1 MSPLLEVRNLKTY
14 FSVRVG
20 FWQRVVDHVRAVDD
34 VSFDLYPQETLGL
47 VGESGCGKSTLARTL
62 MQLIPATAGEVRFKG
77 QNLPRLPP
85 RQLIKARLEM
95 QMVFQNPLAS
105 LNPRM
110 TVEAIITDALIN
122 HRLLSKAEARQKAAR
137 LLDACGLGRTS
148 LGRFPHAFSG
158 GQCQRIAIARALALD
173 PKLLICDEPVAALDV
188 SVQAQIL
195 NLLKDLQQ
203 QQGIAYLFISHD
215 MGVVRFMAQRIAVM
229 YLGHIVELADN
240 QTLFGQPKHPYTQA
254 LLAAIPAAHPDQKK
268 HRPRLKGDA
277 PDLGAVNEGCAFA
290 NRCPSA
296 VAACRQ
302 RVPPLQEIQRGHWVA
317 CSRVQK
323 GEL

>member
-1 MSPLLEVRNLKTY
+1 MNPLLEVRNIKTY
-14 FSVRVG
+14 FPIRAG

-34 VSFDLYPQETLGL
+34 VSFALYPEETLGL

-62 MQLIPATAGEVRFKG
+62 MQLTPSMAGDVRFIG
-77 QNLPRLPP
+77 QNLSRLSKQ
-85 RQLIKARLEM
+85 QLIKTRLKM

-110 TVEAIITDALIN
+110 TVEEIITDALVN
-122 HRLLSKAEARQKAAR
+122 HRLLSNVQARQKAAQ
-137 LLDACGLGRTS
+137 LLDACGLARTS

-215 MGVVRFMAQRIAVM
+215 MGVIRFMAQRVAVM
-229 YLGHIVELADN
+229 YLGRIVELTDN
-240 QTLFGQPKHPYTQA
+240 NTLFDQPKHPYTKA
-254 LLAAIPAAHPDQKK
+254 LLAAIPAAHPDLKK
-268 HRPRLKGDA
+268 GRLRLKGDA
-277 PDLGAVNEGCAFA
+277 PDLKAVQAGCAFA
-290 NRCPSA
+290 NRCINA
-296 VAACRQ
+296 VASCRQ
-302 RVPPLQEIQRGHWVA
+302 KSPPLQEIKAGHWVA
-317 CSRVQK
+317 CSRAQK
-323 GEL
+323 GEI

>member
-14 FSVRVG
+14 FPIHAG
-20 FWQRVVDHVRAVDD
+20 FWRRVVDHVRAVDE

-62 MQLIPATAGEVRFKG
+62 MQLIPPTEGKVCFTG
-77 QNLPRLPP
+77 QDLSRLS
-85 RQLIKARLEM
+85 RQQLVKTRLKM

-110 TVEAIITDALIN
+110 TVEEIITDALIN
-122 HRLLSKAEARQKAAR
+122 HRLLRRAQAQQKAVQ
-137 LLDACGLGRTS
+137 LLDACGLARTS
-148 LGRFPHAFSG
+148 LGRFPHTFSG

-203 QQGIAYLFISHD
+203 QQRLAYLFISHD
-215 MGVVRFMAQRIAVM
+215 MGVIRFMARRIAVM
-229 YLGHIVELADN
+229 YRGRIVELADN
-240 QTLFGQPKHPYTQA
+240 STLFRQPKHPYTKA
-254 LLAAIPAAHPDQKK
+254 LLAAIPAAHPDLKK
-268 HRPRLKGDA
+268 RHSGLRGDTPELK
-277 PDLGAVNEGCAFA
+277 AVQAGCTFA
-290 NRCPSA
+290 NRCPST

-302 RVPPLQEIQRGHWVA
+302 KVPPLQAIEAGHWVA

-323 GEL
+323 GEI